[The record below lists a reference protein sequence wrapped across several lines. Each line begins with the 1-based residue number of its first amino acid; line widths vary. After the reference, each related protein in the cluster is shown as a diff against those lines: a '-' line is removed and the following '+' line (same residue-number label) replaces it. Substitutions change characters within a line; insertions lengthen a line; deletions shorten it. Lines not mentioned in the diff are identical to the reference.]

1 MKKRIIVL
9 AVLILN
15 LLVFQAT
22 TNVVFSQALPLNA
35 ILSDGLN
42 GKNNDKKV
50 HDLPDPLKLVATW
63 WGYFS
68 TKSGDELK
76 QGIAGFIGRIN
87 EQISHLT
94 LDEQKK
100 YQPILSQI
108 SANLVAYETLVS
120 KKTEN
125 TTVAKIAIAET
136 YTLRQLIDLTHQ
148 ERELQGNAQRIGL
161 EISEY
166 DKQLRSLD
174 RQLNTNLARY
184 LDITGTDINR
194 FGEGLTIILTQTETV
209 LIDERNKTMKNE
221 LSNLNQRLD
230 DIRAVINAA
239 VNAISTSD
247 EEIKQLTDAVN
258 QSETKVQEVTIKLSR
273 EQQYLAS
280 LDSNGTKEDAAVARY
295 RELRV
300 LNTQVHLA
308 VAQAQVVFYKMQ
320 LSLLQLLHDPEAD
333 QETALKNIRRYDV
346 ELGELKAKAAGRTEQ
361 NEIERI
367 RSTELLAEAT
377 NEGEQSLFLKNI
389 IQDRSNLIQDTSIN
403 LQRLNILLDDSSY
416 VSTLSK
422 EKILALSGGWRNTY
436 YQARLFLSDSWRFM
450 KNSTSTALFK
460 VGDTPVTASGLVRFV
475 VVFFLAWWSAFW
487 INKLLIRIGNRNG
500 GEKLPAYYLTGRL
513 TYYSVISIGFLGG
526 LTIIGIDF
534 TNFALVA
541 GALAIGLGFGLQ
553 SILSNFVSGLIIL
566 FERSLK
572 VGDFIELQDRNL
584 RGEVRAINVRATI
597 IADNDNIEI
606 VIPNS
611 ELINTKVLNWTLTE
625 PHRRIRY
632 PFKVAYGVE
641 KEFVREVVLKAVEDV
656 PHTLKGIPGRNPS
669 VWLNRFGDYYYEF
682 ELVVWLTARA
692 VKRPNAVHAA
702 YMWAID
708 TALRSNNIEIPV
720 PQSEIRFRENSA
732 MSIKPY
738 EYDEFEKSFKDDIR
752 DVQLSLFKKND

>member
-1 MKKRIIVL
+1 MATLMMWFLVL
-9 AVLILN
+9 PIS
-15 LLVFQAT
+15 
-22 TNVVFSQALPLNA
+22 TNIAFSQALPINT
-35 ILSDGLN
+35 ILSDGLGN
-42 GKNNDKKV
+42 KNNDKKV
-50 HDLPDPLKLVATW
+50 HNLPDPLKLVTTW
-63 WGYFS
+63 WSYFS
-68 TKSGDELK
+68 TKTGDELK
-76 QGIAGFIGRIN
+76 LAIGEFVGQVN
-87 EQISHLT
+87 EQISHLP

-108 SANLVAYETLVS
+108 SANLTAYETLVS
-120 KKTEN
+120 KKVSKPN
-125 TTVAKIAIAET
+125 AAKLAIAET
-136 YTLRQLIDLTHQ
+136 YTIKQVIDLTHQ
-148 ERELQGNAQRIGL
+148 ERELKGSAQRIRL

-166 DKQLRSLD
+166 EKQLRTLD

-184 LDITGTDINR
+184 LDMTNTDSNR
-194 FGEGLTIILTQTETV
+194 FGEGLNIILTQTEAV
-209 LIDERNKTMKNE
+209 LIDERNKTMKAE
-221 LSNLNQRLD
+221 LANINLRLD
-230 DIRAVINAA
+230 DIQAVLGIA
-239 VNAISTSD
+239 VGLISTSD
-247 EEIKQLTDAVN
+247 EEIKQLRDAIG
-258 QSETKVQEVTIKLSR
+258 QSEQRVQEITTKLSR
-273 EQQYLAS
+273 EQQFVAS
-280 LDSNGTKEDAAVARY
+280 LESTGTKEDAAVARY

-308 VAQAQVVFYKMQ
+308 AAQAQIVFYKMQ
-320 LSLLQLLHDPEAD
+320 LNLLQLLHNPDTDNE
-333 QETALKNIRRYDV
+333 QALKNVRRYDV
-346 ELGELKAKAAGRTEQ
+346 ELEELNAKAAGRTEQ

-367 RSTELLAEAT
+367 RSTELLAET
-377 NEGEQSLFLKNI
+377 PIEGEQSLFLRNI
-389 IQDRSNLIQDTSIN
+389 IQDRSNLIQDTAIN
-403 LQRLNILLDDSSY
+403 LQRLNVLLDDSEYISN
-416 VSTLSK
+416 LSK

-436 YQARLFLSDSWRFM
+436 YKVRLFLSDSWRFV

-475 VVFFLAWWSAFW
+475 LVLFVAWWAAFW
-487 INKLLIRIGNRNG
+487 INKLLVRVGNRNG

-572 VGDFIELQDRNL
+572 VGDFIELQERNL

-611 ELINTKVLNWTLTE
+611 ELINTKMLNWTLTE

-632 PFKVAYGVE
+632 PFKVAYGVD
-641 KEFVREVVLKAVEDV
+641 KEFVREAVLKAAEEV
-656 PHTLKGIPGRNPS
+656 PHTLKGIPGRNPA

-720 PQSEIRFRENSA
+720 PQSELRFRDNSA
-732 MSIKPY
+732 MAIKPF
-738 EYDEFEKSFKDDIR
+738 EDDEFEKSFKDDIR
-752 DVQLSLFKKND
+752 DAQLSLFKKSD

>member
-1 MKKRIIVL
+1 MMWFLVL
-9 AVLILN
+9 PIS
-15 LLVFQAT
+15 
-22 TNVVFSQALPLNA
+22 TNIAFSQALPINT
-35 ILSDGLN
+35 ILSDGLGN
-42 GKNNDKKV
+42 KNNDKKV
-50 HDLPDPLKLVATW
+50 HNLPDPLKLVTTW
-63 WGYFS
+63 WSYFS
-68 TKSGDELK
+68 TKTGDELK
-76 QGIAGFIGRIN
+76 LAIGEFVGQVN
-87 EQISHLT
+87 EQISHLP
-94 LDEQKK
+94 LEEQKK

-108 SANLVAYETLVS
+108 SANLTAYETLVS
-120 KKTEN
+120 KKVSKPN
-125 TTVAKIAIAET
+125 AAKLAIAET
-136 YTLRQLIDLTHQ
+136 YTIKQVIDLTHQ
-148 ERELQGNAQRIGL
+148 ERELKGSAQRIRL

-166 DKQLRSLD
+166 EKQLRTLD

-184 LDITGTDINR
+184 LDMTNTDSNR
-194 FGEGLTIILTQTETV
+194 FGEGLNIILTQTEAV
-209 LIDERNKTMKNE
+209 LIDERNKTMKAE
-221 LSNLNQRLD
+221 LANINLRLD
-230 DIRAVINAA
+230 DIQAVLGIA
-239 VNAISTSD
+239 VGLISTSD
-247 EEIKQLTDAVN
+247 EEIKQLRDAIG
-258 QSETKVQEVTIKLSR
+258 QSEQRVQEITTKLSR
-273 EQQYLAS
+273 EQQFVAS
-280 LDSNGTKEDAAVARY
+280 LESTGTKEDAAVARY

-308 VAQAQVVFYKMQ
+308 AAQAQIVFYKMQ
-320 LSLLQLLHDPEAD
+320 LNLLQLLHNPDTDNE
-333 QETALKNIRRYDV
+333 QALKNVRRYDV
-346 ELGELKAKAAGRTEQ
+346 ELEELNAKAAGRTEQ

-367 RSTELLAEAT
+367 RSTELLAET
-377 NEGEQSLFLKNI
+377 PIEGEQSLFLRNI
-389 IQDRSNLIQDTSIN
+389 IQDRSNLIQDTAIN
-403 LQRLNILLDDSSY
+403 LQRLNVLLDDSEYISN
-416 VSTLSK
+416 LSK

-436 YQARLFLSDSWRFM
+436 YKVRLFLSDSWRFV

-475 VVFFLAWWSAFW
+475 LVLFVAWWAAFW
-487 INKLLIRIGNRNG
+487 INKLLVRVGNRNG

-572 VGDFIELQDRNL
+572 VGDFIELQERNL

-611 ELINTKVLNWTLTE
+611 ELINTKMLNWTLTE

-632 PFKVAYGVE
+632 PFKVAYGVD
-641 KEFVREVVLKAVEDV
+641 KEFVREAVLKAAEEV
-656 PHTLKGIPGRNPS
+656 PHTLKGIPGRNPA

-720 PQSEIRFRENSA
+720 PQSELRFRDNSA
-732 MSIKPY
+732 MAIKPF
-738 EYDEFEKSFKDDIR
+738 EDDEFEKSFKDDIR
-752 DVQLSLFKKND
+752 DAQLSLFKKSD

>member
-1 MKKRIIVL
+1 MGLSTANLAISQVL
-9 AVLILN
+9 PIN
-15 LLVFQAT
+15 T
-22 TNVVFSQALPLNA
+22 
-35 ILSDGLN
+35 ILSDGLGN
-42 GKNNDKKV
+42 KDPVTKA
-50 HDLPDPLKLVATW
+50 HDLPDPLKLSATW
-63 WGYFS
+63 WSYFAS
-68 TKSGDELK
+68 QSGDNLK
-76 QGIAGFIGRIN
+76 KGIEQFVSRVN
-87 EQISHLT
+87 EQISL
-94 LDEQKK
+94 LPSEEQKK
-100 YQPILSQI
+100 YQAILNHI
-108 SANLVAYETLVS
+108 SANLTAYETVVNKAVAPLNNS
-120 KKTEN
+120 KI
-125 TTVAKIAIAET
+125 VISET
-136 YTLRQLIDLTHQ
+136 YTIKQLIDLTHQ
-148 ERELQGNAQRIGL
+148 ERELQGNAQRIRL

-166 DKQLRSLD
+166 DKQLKQLD

-184 LDITGTDINR
+184 LDITSVDAQR
-194 FGEGLTIILTQTETV
+194 FGEGLQIISIQTDIV
-209 LIDERNKTMKNE
+209 LIDERNKTMKAE
-221 LSNLNQRLD
+221 LANITARMD
-230 DIRAVINAA
+230 DIKVVMGVA
-239 VNAISTSD
+239 VNALSTSD
-247 EEIKQLTDAVN
+247 EEIQQIQDSIFQAEQRELEI
-258 QSETKVQEVTIKLSR
+258 SSKLSR
-273 EQQYLAS
+273 EQQFVAS
-280 LDSNGTKEDAAVARY
+280 LESTGTKEDAAVARY

-308 VAQAQVVFYKMQ
+308 TAQAQIVFYKMQ
-320 LSLLQLLHDPEAD
+320 LNLLQLLHDK
-333 QETALKNIRRYDV
+333 ETDNELALKNVRRYDV
-346 ELGELKAKAAGRTEQ
+346 ELAELKTKALGRAEQ

-367 RSTELLAEAT
+367 RSTELLAET
-377 NEGEQSLFLKNI
+377 PLEGEQSLFLRNI

-403 LQRLNILLDDSSY
+403 LQRLNVLLEDSEYISH
-416 VSTLSK
+416 LSK

-436 YQARLFLSDSWRFM
+436 YKTRLFLSDTWRFV
-450 KNSTSTALFK
+450 KSSTSTSLFK

-475 VVFFLAWWSAFW
+475 VVVFVAWWIAFW
-487 INKLLIRIGNRNG
+487 INKLLVRVGNRNG

-611 ELINTKVLNWTLTE
+611 ELINTKMLNWTLSE

-632 PFKVAYGVE
+632 PFKVAYGVD
-641 KEFVREVVLKAVEDV
+641 KEFVREAVLKAAEEV
-656 PHTLKGIPGRNPS
+656 PHTLKGIPGRNPA
-669 VWLNRFGDYYYEF
+669 VWLNRFGEYYYEF

-720 PQSEIRFRENSA
+720 PQSELRFRENSA
-732 MSIKPY
+732 MAVKA
-738 EYDEFEKSFKDDIR
+738 FEGNDAEQGFKEDIR
-752 DVQLSLFKKND
+752 DVQLSLFKKSD

>member
-1 MKKRIIVL
+1 MGLPTANVAISQVL
-9 AVLILN
+9 PIN
-15 LLVFQAT
+15 T
-22 TNVVFSQALPLNA
+22 
-35 ILSDGLN
+35 ILSDGLGN
-42 GKNNDKKV
+42 KDPVTKA
-50 HDLPDPLKLVATW
+50 HDLPDPLKLSATW
-63 WGYFS
+63 WSYFAS
-68 TKSGDELK
+68 QSGDNLK
-76 QGIAGFIGRIN
+76 KGIEQFVSRVN
-87 EQISHLT
+87 EQISL
-94 LDEQKK
+94 LPPEEQKK
-100 YQPILSQI
+100 YQTILNHI
-108 SANLVAYETLVS
+108 SANLTAYETVVN
-120 KKTEN
+120 KA
-125 TTVAKIAIAET
+125 VAPLNNPKIVIAET
-136 YTLRQLIDLTHQ
+136 YTIKQLIDLTHQ
-148 ERELQGNAQRIGL
+148 ERELQGNAQRIRL

-166 DKQLRSLD
+166 DKQLKQLD

-184 LDITGTDINR
+184 LDITSVDAQR
-194 FGEGLTIILTQTETV
+194 FGEGLQIISIQTDIV
-209 LIDERNKTMKNE
+209 LIDERNKAMKAE
-221 LSNLNQRLD
+221 LANITAKMD
-230 DIRAVINAA
+230 DIKVVMSVA
-239 VNAISTSD
+239 VNALSTSD
-247 EEIKQLTDAVN
+247 EEIQQIQDSIFQAEQRELEI
-258 QSETKVQEVTIKLSR
+258 SSKLSR
-273 EQQYLAS
+273 EQQFVAS
-280 LDSNGTKEDAAVARY
+280 LESTGTKEDAAVARY

-308 VAQAQVVFYKMQ
+308 TAQAQIVFYKMQ
-320 LSLLQLLHDPEAD
+320 LNLLQLLHDK
-333 QETALKNIRRYDV
+333 ETDNELALKNVRRYDV
-346 ELGELKAKAAGRTEQ
+346 ELAELKTKALGRAEQ

-367 RSTELLAEAT
+367 RSTELLAET
-377 NEGEQSLFLKNI
+377 PLEGEQSLFLRNI

-403 LQRLNILLDDSSY
+403 LQRLNVLLEDSEYISN
-416 VSTLSK
+416 LSK

-436 YQARLFLSDSWRFM
+436 YKTRLFLSDTWRFV
-450 KNSTSTALFK
+450 KSSTSTSLFK

-475 VVFFLAWWSAFW
+475 VVVFVAWWIAFW
-487 INKLLIRIGNRNG
+487 INKLLVRVGNRNG

-611 ELINTKVLNWTLTE
+611 ELINTKMLNWTLSE

-632 PFKVAYGVE
+632 PFKVAYGVD
-641 KEFVREVVLKAVEDV
+641 KEFVREVVLKAAEEV
-656 PHTLKGIPGRNPS
+656 PHTLKGIPGRNPA
-669 VWLNRFGDYYYEF
+669 VWLNRFGEYYYEF

-720 PQSEIRFRENSA
+720 PQSELRFRENSA
-732 MSIKPY
+732 MAVKA
-738 EYDEFEKSFKDDIR
+738 FEGNDAEQGFKEEIR
-752 DVQLSLFKKND
+752 DVQLSLFKKSD

>member
-1 MKKRIIVL
+1 MATLMMWFLVL
-9 AVLILN
+9 PIS
-15 LLVFQAT
+15 
-22 TNVVFSQALPLNA
+22 TNIAFSQALPINT
-35 ILSDGLN
+35 ILSDGLGN
-42 GKNNDKKV
+42 KNNDKKV
-50 HDLPDPLKLVATW
+50 HNLPDPLKLVTTW
-63 WGYFS
+63 WSYFS
-68 TKSGDELK
+68 TKTGDELK
-76 QGIAGFIGRIN
+76 LAIGEFVGQVN
-87 EQISHLT
+87 EQISHLP
-94 LDEQKK
+94 LEEQKK

-108 SANLVAYETLVS
+108 SANLTAYETLVS
-120 KKTEN
+120 KKVSKPN
-125 TTVAKIAIAET
+125 AAKLAIAET
-136 YTLRQLIDLTHQ
+136 YTIKQVIDLTHQ
-148 ERELQGNAQRIGL
+148 ERELKGSAQRIRL

-166 DKQLRSLD
+166 EKQLRTLD

-184 LDITGTDINR
+184 LDMTNTDSNR
-194 FGEGLTIILTQTETV
+194 FGEGLNIILTQTEAV
-209 LIDERNKTMKNE
+209 LIDERNKTMKAE
-221 LSNLNQRLD
+221 LANINLRLD
-230 DIRAVINAA
+230 DIKAVLGIA
-239 VNAISTSD
+239 VGLISTSD
-247 EEIKQLTDAVN
+247 EEIKQLRDAIG
-258 QSETKVQEVTIKLSR
+258 QSEQRVQEITTKLSR
-273 EQQYLAS
+273 EQQFVAS
-280 LDSNGTKEDAAVARY
+280 LESTGTKEDAAVARY

-308 VAQAQVVFYKMQ
+308 AAQAQIVFYKMQ
-320 LSLLQLLHDPEAD
+320 LNLLQLLHNPDTDNE
-333 QETALKNIRRYDV
+333 QALKNVRRYDV
-346 ELGELKAKAAGRTEQ
+346 ELEELNAKAAGRTEQ

-367 RSTELLAEAT
+367 RSTELLAET
-377 NEGEQSLFLKNI
+377 PIEGEQSLFLRNI
-389 IQDRSNLIQDTSIN
+389 IQDRSNLIQDTAIN
-403 LQRLNILLDDSSY
+403 LQRLNVLLDDSEYISN
-416 VSTLSK
+416 LSK

-436 YQARLFLSDSWRFM
+436 YKVRLFLSDSWRFV

-475 VVFFLAWWSAFW
+475 LVLFVAWWAAFW
-487 INKLLIRIGNRNG
+487 INKLLVRVGNRNG

-572 VGDFIELQDRNL
+572 VGDFIELQERNL

-611 ELINTKVLNWTLTE
+611 ELINTKMLNWTLTE

-632 PFKVAYGVE
+632 PFKVAYGVD
-641 KEFVREVVLKAVEDV
+641 KEFVREAVLKAAEEV
-656 PHTLKGIPGRNPS
+656 PHTLKGIPGRNPA

-720 PQSEIRFRENSA
+720 PQSELRFRDNSA
-732 MSIKPY
+732 MAIKPF
-738 EYDEFEKSFKDDIR
+738 EDDEFEKSFKDDIR
-752 DVQLSLFKKND
+752 DAQLSLFKKSD

>member
-1 MKKRIIVL
+1 MKKRIIALV
-9 AVLILN
+9 ILTFN
-15 LLVFQAT
+15 LLVFQST
-22 TNVVFSQALPLNA
+22 INVALSQALPLNT
-35 ILSDGLN
+35 ILSDGL
-42 GKNNDKKV
+42 GAKNNDKKV
-50 HDLPDPLKLVATW
+50 YELPDPLKLVTTW
-63 WGYFS
+63 WSYFS
-68 TKSGDELK
+68 TKSGDALK
-76 QGIAGFIGRIN
+76 QGIAEFVGRVN
-87 EQISHLT
+87 EQISHLPME
-94 LDEQKK
+94 EQKK
-100 YQPILSQI
+100 YQPMLSQI
-108 SANLVAYETLVS
+108 SANLMAYETLTS
-120 KKTEN
+120 KRKTAP
-125 TTVAKIAIAET
+125 TVAKLAIAEK
-136 YTLRQLIDLTHQ
+136 YTLKQLIDLIHQ
-148 ERELQGNAQRIGL
+148 ERDLQGNTQRILL

-166 DKQLRSLD
+166 DKQLRNLD

-184 LDITGTDINR
+184 LDMTSADSDR
-194 FGEGLTIILTQTETV
+194 FGEGLRIILIQTDAV
-209 LIDERNKTMKNE
+209 LIDERNKTMKEE
-221 LSNLNQRLD
+221 LNNLNLRLD
-230 DIRAVINAA
+230 DIKTAIGVA

-247 EEIKQLTDAVN
+247 DEIQQLQSSIG
-258 QSETKVQEVTIKLSR
+258 QSEQRVQEVTAKLYR
-273 EQQYLAS
+273 EQQLVAS
-280 LDSNGTKEDAAVARY
+280 LDSTGTKEDAAVARY
-295 RELRV
+295 RELRL

-308 VAQAQVVFYKMQ
+308 AAQAQIVFNKMQ
-320 LSLLQLLHDPEAD
+320 LNLLRLLHDPEID
-333 QETALKNIRRYDV
+333 NETALKNVRRYDA
-346 ELGELKAKAAGRTEQ
+346 ELEELKAKALGRTEQ

-367 RSTELLAEAT
+367 RSTELLADT
-377 NEGEQSLFLKNI
+377 SSEGEQSQFLRNI
-389 IQDRSNLIQDTSIN
+389 IQDRSNLIQDTAIN
-403 LQRLNILLDDSSY
+403 LQRLKVLLDDSSY
-416 VSTLSK
+416 ISNISK

-436 YQARLFLSDSWRFM
+436 YKVRLFLSDSWRFV
-450 KNSTSTALFK
+450 KNSTSAALFK
-460 VGDTPVTASGLVRFV
+460 VGDTPVTASGLARFV
-475 VVFFLAWWSAFW
+475 LVLFVAWWAAFW
-487 INKLLIRIGNRNG
+487 MNKLLIRIGNRNG

-572 VGDFIELQDRNL
+572 VGDFIELQERNL

-611 ELINTKVLNWTLTE
+611 ELINTKMLNWTLTE

-641 KEFVREVVLKAVEDV
+641 KELVREVVLKAVEDV

-720 PQSEIRFRENSA
+720 PQSELRFRENSA
-732 MSIKPY
+732 MAIKRY
-738 EYDEFEKSFKDDIR
+738 ENDEFEKGFEDDIR
-752 DVQLSLFKKND
+752 DAQLSLYKKSD